1 MTQKVQKKVADY
13 TFKKVSLLEE
23 ALTHPS
29 LSGRH
34 NYQRLEFLGD
44 RVLGLIISDWL
55 LDLYPDEDEGL
66 LNQRFSALVRRET
79 LAEMSR
85 NLKIVDLILLA
96 PGAEQ
101 EGTRDKDAIQC
112 DVCEAVIGAIYLDGG
127 FPAANDFVRRHWKDI
142 VSKDVNAFKDA
153 KTLLQEWCQ
162 ARNLP
167 LPRYNVL
174 SRSGPDHN
182 PIFVMQAEVETVD
195 NASAEGSA
203 KRFAEQAAAA
213 ALMEKLA
220 KKS

>member
-1 MTQKVQKKVADY
+1 MIKKIQKKVADY
-13 TFKKVSLLEE
+13 TFNKVSLLEE

-44 RVLGLIISDWL
+44 RVLGLVVSDWL
-55 LDLYPDEDEGL
+55 LDLYPDDDEGQ
-66 LNQRFSALVRRET
+66 LNQRFSSLVRRET
-79 LAEMSR
+79 LAEIAR
-85 NLKIVDLILLA
+85 NLKIVNMILLA

-101 EGTRDKDAIQC
+101 EGTRDKGAIQC

-127 FPAANDFVRRHWKDI
+127 FDAANAFIRAHWKGI
-142 VSKDVNAFKDA
+142 VQKDVNAFKDA

-167 LPRYNVL
+167 LPRYNVV
-174 SRSGPDHN
+174 SRTGPDHN
-182 PIFVMQAEVETVD
+182 PIFIMQAEVEGVD
-195 NASAEGSA
+195 QASAEGTA

-213 ALMEKLA
+213 ALIEQLA
-220 KKS
+220 TQS

>member
-1 MTQKVQKKVADY
+1 MIKKVQKKVADY
-13 TFKKVSLLEE
+13 TFNKVSLLEE

-44 RVLGLIISDWL
+44 RVLGLVVSDWL
-55 LDLYPDEDEGL
+55 LDLYPDDDEGQ
-66 LNQRFSALVRRET
+66 LNQRFSSLVRRET
-79 LAEMSR
+79 LAEMAR
-85 NLKIVDLILLA
+85 NLKIVNMILLA

-127 FPAANDFVRRHWKDI
+127 FDAANAFIRAHWKGI
-142 VSKDVNAFKDA
+142 VQKDVNAFKDA

-167 LPRYNVL
+167 LPRYNVV
-174 SRSGPDHN
+174 SRTGPDHN
-182 PIFVMQAEVETVD
+182 PIFIMQAEVEGVD
-195 NASAEGSA
+195 QASAKGTA
-203 KRFAEQAAAA
+203 KRFAEQAAAS
-213 ALMEKLA
+213 ALIEQLA
-220 KKS
+220 TQS

>member
-1 MTQKVQKKVADY
+1 MTQKIQKKVADY
-13 TFKKVSLLEE
+13 TFNKVSLLEE

-55 LDLYPDEDEGL
+55 LDLYPSEDEGQ

-127 FPAANDFVRRHWKDI
+127 FDAANTFVRTHWKEI
-142 VSKDVNAFKDA
+142 VGKDVNAFKDA

-182 PIFVMQAEVETVD
+182 PVFNMQAEVEGVN
-195 NASAEGSA
+195 NASAEGPA

-220 KKS
+220 ANS